1 MQPNHH
7 WQEQTLDRFMQVSR
21 LHLGLMHTPVAVRPP
36 RRVAGRCRHM
46 LRSLLVAGSLG
57 ALFSGSAFASEGI
70 SADSAKRGANAKS
83 VRCKGNERVAHPSG
97 LSLHGKHR

>member
-7 WQEQTLDRFMQVSR
+7 WQEQTLARFMQVSR

-36 RRVAGRCRHM
+36 RRVAGHCRHM

-57 ALFSGSAFASEGI
+57 ALFSGSAFASEST
-70 SADSAKRGANAKS
+70 SADSTKRSANEQNT
-83 VRCKGNERVAHPSG
+83 RYKGNERVAHHAG